1 MDADRLLDDLLVL
14 PPRRR
19 RPLLALLG
27 PEDMRQLLAAS
38 TRQGGTP
45 YALWRDDPSG
55 FVEVVLRESVWSKQR
70 EVLDAVPKFMRV
82 AVPAGFGLGKTWLA
96 ARAVAHHCCVHPVGT
111 ATAVTTATRM
121 RQVHRQMW
129 PHIRR
134 VVAQAGLP
142 GECDQVQWHMPDLN
156 GVRTTV
162 AYGFTAPEHDEAAM
176 QGIHDEEILLVV
188 DEAGGIGHTIG
199 RSTRNLLTGGG
210 AHMLAIGNPP
220 TDMENSWFEQLC
232 NEGLDPRDNDTI
244 TVRIA
249 ATDSPM
255 VTGEEPSLCRGCP
268 GRPPHS
274 HTKDLVD
281 QKWID
286 GAIKD
291 HGPDAPYVVAKVHA
305 RFPHGGAFQILP
317 SDWVDAAANSPEPE
331 GPDWVPLRSLGL
343 EGETGEE
350 LVRPGAWVRLGVD
363 VAADGGDEFVISR
376 AIGDL
381 LTVRHIS
388 SGDVNAS
395 AVHVAG
401 KVLEHVHAAE
411 RVAKALKSQARVRVK
426 IDGIGLGWGVASL
439 LQAWGAEGK
448 HGADIVPVVVSESPE
463 READSDSWR
472 PWRKRDE
479 MWLAGRGL
487 LDPGRTGRPDVRLRV
502 DERTLAQMRG
512 PRYSTNSAGS
522 TVVEPKPLMRKRGLA
537 SPDRAEALLL
547 AVYEPISKK
556 TRRTG
561 LYV

>member
-1 MDADRLLDDLLVL
+1 MLL
-14 PPRRR
+14 PPARR
-19 RPLLALLG
+19 RPLLARLSTA
-27 PEDMRQLLAAS
+27 DTTQLLAAAN
-38 TRQGGTP
+38 RQGGTP
-45 YALWRDDPSG
+45 YALWVDDPSG
-55 FVEVVLRESVWSKQR
+55 FVEVVLRESLWSKQR
-70 EVLDAVPKFMRV
+70 EVLDAIPRFMRV
-82 AVPAGFGLGKTWLA
+82 AVPAGFGLGKTHLA
-96 ARAVAHHCCVHPVGT
+96 ARAVAWMCCVHPVGT
-111 ATAVTTATRM
+111 AIAVTTATRM

-142 GECDQVQWHMPDLN
+142 GECDQVQWKMPDAH
-156 GVRTTV
+156 GVETTV
-162 AYGFTAPEHDEAAM
+162 SYGFTAPEHDEAAM
-176 QGIHDEEILLVV
+176 QGIHAPTILLVV

-220 TDMENSWFEQLC
+220 TDAENSWFEQLC
-232 NEGLDPRDNDTI
+232 DEGLDPRDTDTT

-255 VTGEEPSLCRGCP
+255 VTGEKPPLCRGCP

-274 HTKDLVD
+274 HTKDQVD

-286 GAIKD
+286 GAIRD
-291 HGPDAPYVVAKVHA
+291 HGADAPYVIAKVHA
-305 RFPHGGAFQILP
+305 RFPRGGAFQILP
-317 SDWVDAAANSPEPE
+317 SDWVDAAANQPDPE
-331 GPDWVPLRSLGL
+331 GPEWVRVKDLGL

-350 LVRPGAWVRLGVD
+350 KVRPGAWVRLGVD

-376 AIGDL
+376 AVGDV

-401 KVLEHVHAAE
+401 KILEHILAAE
-411 RVAKALKSQARVRVK
+411 RLAKALKSRAKVRVK

-439 LQAWGAEGK
+439 LSAWGAEGK
-448 HGADIVPVVVSESPE
+448 HSSVVVPVVVSESPD

-472 PWRKRDE
+472 PLRKRDE

-487 LDPGRTGRPDVRLRV
+487 LDPGRTGRPEIRLRV
-502 DERTLAQMRG
+502 DDRTLAQLRG
-512 PRYSTNSAGS
+512 PRYSTNSSGA
-522 TVVEPKPLMRKRGLA
+522 TVVEPKPSMRKRGLA
-537 SPDRAEALLL
+537 SPDRGEAVLL
-547 AVYEPISKK
+547 AVYEPVTKAV
-556 TRRTG
+556 RRSG